1 MTGAVDLLRER
12 LAPVRESSITAL
24 LTAQARA
31 IDAGAEIIP
40 EPVRRTPQGAV
51 KREGRLDLPQR
62 GDLSVTMDGRT
73 LIQRVEGRR
82 AAPFDPFVPLG
93 AEGPAA
99 VVAPFRWEDAEI
111 FAEAGPGAPNWTP
124 LRLWYLEWFQ
134 PRQTRLAPDLCGALH
149 AVSGPEAVSGGW
161 RLRIDFGSAPLS
173 AVSALL
179 IALEDT
185 GVGAIRIGD
194 RPH

>member
-12 LAPVRESSITAL
+12 LAPVRESTITAL

-31 IDAGAEIIP
+31 IDAGAEIEP

-51 KREGRLDLPQR
+51 KREGRLDLPTR
-62 GDLSVTMDGRT
+62 GDLSVTLDGRT
-73 LIQRVEGRR
+73 LVQRVEGRR

-93 AEGPAA
+93 ADGPAA
-99 VVAPFRWEDAEI
+99 VVAPFRWEEAEVY
-111 FAEAGPGAPNWTP
+111 AEAGAGTPNWEP

-134 PRQTRLAPDLCGALH
+134 TRQTRLAPELCGGLH
-149 AVSGPEAVSGGW
+149 SLSGPDAVGAGW
-161 RLRIDFGSAPLS
+161 RLRVDFGSAPLA
-173 AVSALL
+173 AVKALL
-179 IALEDT
+179 VALDQT